1 MKILRARRRSTAAV
15 AVALAAATVPAVM
28 GSPAFVVAS
37 ALALC
42 LLAAA
47 IAVHDLASLLIPD
60 RYTAGILVVALADWW
75 FEASDFAALAWRI
88 GPGGVLMLLLC
99 LFDVTYGRLRG
110 RDGIGFGDIK
120 LIGVSTVLA
129 GLAGVGAQILLASV
143 AAFIFS
149 IIRAVRLRRPLR
161 AAARVPFGT
170 FLAPALVII
179 WAWLPAAW

>member
-1 MKILRARRRSTAAV
+1 MKLLRARRRSTAAV
-15 AVALAAATVPAVM
+15 AFALAVGAVPAVI

-37 ALALC
+37 TLALC
-42 LLAAA
+42 FLAAA
-47 IAVHDLASLLIPD
+47 IAVHDLATMLIPD

-88 GPGGVLMLLLC
+88 GPGGAVMLLLC
-99 LFDVTYGRLRG
+99 LFDVVYRRLRG

-120 LIGVSTVLA
+120 LIGVSTALV

-149 IIRAVRLRRPLR
+149 IIRAARLRRPLR
-161 AAARVPFGT
+161 AAAKVPFGT
-170 FLAPALVII
+170 FLAPALVMV
-179 WAWLPAAW
+179 WAWLPAPW